1 MAEKDFQVKSNYLV
15 CYDITSQKRWRHVF
29 KTLRGIGTH
38 IQFSVFFCKL
48 TWQELT
54 ALKEKLNGIINDKKD
69 DIRIYP
75 LPSAVKCV
83 VLGKGDRIP
92 EGVEIFL

>member
-1 MAEKDFQVKSNYLV
+1 MKSNYIV
-15 CYDITSQKRWRHVF
+15 CYDVTDEKRLRKVF
-29 KTLRGIGTH
+29 KTLTGIGTH
-38 IQFSVFFCKL
+38 VQYSVFFCKL

-54 ALKEKLNGIINDKKD
+54 ELKKRLNEIIDGNED

-75 LPSAVKCV
+75 LPAHIKFVA
-83 VLGKGDRIP
+83 LGQGDRIP

>member
-1 MAEKDFQVKSNYLV
+1 MKSNYIV
-15 CYDITSQKRWRHVF
+15 CYDITDAKRLRRVF
-29 KTLRGIGTH
+29 KTLKGIGTH
-38 IQFSVFFCKL
+38 IQYSVFFCKL

-54 ALKEKLNGIINDKKD
+54 GLKEELKGIIDSNKD

-75 LPSAVKCV
+75 LPSNIRCV
-83 VLGKGDRIP
+83 VLGQGDRIP

>member
-1 MAEKDFQVKSNYLV
+1 MKSNYLV
-15 CYDITSQKRWRHVF
+15 CYDITHEKKLRQVF
-29 KTLRGIGTH
+29 KTLSGIGIH
-38 IQFSVFFCKL
+38 LQYSVFFCKL

-54 ALKEKLNGIINDKKD
+54 ELKEKLKGIIDNKEG

-75 LPSAVKCV
+75 LPSDVKCT

-92 EGVEIFL
+92 EGVEVFL

>member
-1 MAEKDFQVKSNYLV
+1 MKSNYIV
-15 CYDITSQKRWRHVF
+15 CYDIIHEKRLRQVF
-29 KTLRGIGTH
+29 KILKGIGTH
-38 IQFSVFFCKL
+38 IQYSVFFCKL

-54 ALKEKLNGIINDKKD
+54 ELKEKLEGIIDDNED

-75 LPSAVKCV
+75 LPSSVKCT
-83 VLGKGDRIP
+83 VLGKGNRVP

>member
-1 MAEKDFQVKSNYLV
+1 M
-15 CYDITSQKRWRHVF
+15 F

-38 IQFSVFFCKL
+38 IQYSVFFCKL

-54 ALKEKLNGIINDKKD
+54 ELKGRLNGMINEKKD

-75 LPSAVKCV
+75 LPSAIKCV
-83 VLGKGDRIP
+83 VLGKGDRVP
-92 EGVEIFL
+92 EGVDIFL

>member
-1 MAEKDFQVKSNYLV
+1 MKSNYLV
-15 CYDITSQKRWRHVF
+15 CYDIASQKRWRLVF

-38 IQFSVFFCKL
+38 IQYSVFFCKL

-54 ALKEKLNGIINDKKD
+54 ELKGRLNGMINEKKD

-75 LPSAVKCV
+75 LPSGVKCT
-83 VLGKGDRIP
+83 VLGKGDRVP